1 MSALIHHFVVHRLI
15 VNKDEKIEAI
25 PRENCLAVT
34 PEIELLAHQINHSFN
49 TKPGKG
55 VGHFVNE
62 VARTT
67 EVENE
72 DGETS
77 KQESVQDVS
86 EFAVGLKQ
94 YMDVQKAAGDNVED
108 AFHAFSISA
117 ANRLVKTL
125 ADTGTVETGF
135 LIFTQYE
142 YLATQYLMIT
152 LLNTRSHVEV
162 TNSLDLS
169 AREHLDLAKMQLAV
183 RFDLTQWEVQP
194 EQQRYVSFIKGRMG
208 RKVSDFFMQFVGCE
222 ELVDV
227 KQQNKQLISTVDAYL
242 ASESLDPQEQHQHR
256 EQVKSYFKEQI
267 DAGESLSVDELANR
281 LPSNEET
288 SANFTAFTQTLEV
301 PLEKE
306 IQPDPAALK
315 QLAKFTGQGG
325 GVSISFER
333 KLMGERVFYD
343 PATDTLTIRG
353 IPPNLKDQ
361 LNRQSSMD

>member
-25 PRENCLAVT
+25 PRDNCLAVT

-49 TKPGKG
+49 SKPGKG
-55 VGHFVNE
+55 VGHFV
-62 VARTT
+62 T
-67 EVENE
+67 EITHTEQVENE
-72 DGETS
+72 EGETS
-77 KQESVQDVS
+77 QQEKVKDVS
-86 EFAVGLKQ
+86 EFAHSLKH
-94 YMDVQKAAGDNVED
+94 YTEIQKAAGDNVED
-108 AFHAFSISA
+108 AFHQFSVNA
-117 ANRLVKTL
+117 TGRLVKTL
-125 ADTGTVETGF
+125 ADMGIVETGF
-135 LIFTQYE
+135 LIFCQYE

-169 AREHLDLAKMQLAV
+169 AREHLDLARMQLAV
-183 RFDLTQWEVQP
+183 RFDLTQWQIQP

-256 EQVKSYFKEQI
+256 EEVKTYFKEKI

-288 SANFTAFTQTLEV
+288 SANFASFTQSLEV
-301 PLEKE
+301 PLERE

-333 KLMGERVFYD
+333 KLMGDRVFYD

>member
-1 MSALIHHFVVHRLI
+1 MSALIHHFVVHRLV
-15 VNKDEKIEAI
+15 VNKDDKIQAI
-25 PRENCLAVT
+25 PRDNCLAVT

-49 TKPGKG
+49 AKPGKG
-55 VGHFVNE
+55 VGHFVPYGEQNG
-62 VARTT
+62 
-67 EVENE
+67 ENE
-72 DGETS
+72 ETAITNTS
-77 KQESVQDVS
+77 PDITPAFSES
-86 EFAVGLKQ
+86 LKAYTSQ
-94 YMDVQKAAGDNVED
+94 QKAGGDNVEE
-108 AFHAFSISA
+108 AFHEFSLSA
-117 ANRLVKTL
+117 TKRLVNTL
-125 ADTGTVETGF
+125 IDTGTVETGF
-135 LIFTQYE
+135 LIFCQYE
-142 YLATQYLMIT
+142 FLATQYLMIA

-162 TNSLDLS
+162 THSLDLS
-169 AREHLDLAKMQLAV
+169 AREHLDLARMQLAV
-183 RFDLTQWEVQP
+183 RIDLTQWEIQP

-227 KQQNKQLISTVDAYL
+227 KQQNKQLISSVDAYL

-256 EQVKSYFKEQI
+256 EEVKTYFKEKI

-281 LPSNEET
+281 LPANEET
-288 SANFTAFTQTLEV
+288 SSNFSSFTQSMEV

-325 GVSISFER
+325 GVSVSFER
-333 KLMGERVFYD
+333 KLMGDRVFYD
-343 PATDTLTIRG
+343 AATDTLTIRG

>member
-1 MSALIHHFVVHRLI
+1 MSALIHHFVVHRLV
-15 VNKDEKIEAI
+15 VNKDDKIEAI

-49 TKPGKG
+49 AKPGKG
-55 VGHFVNE
+55 VGHFVSHSDEENTDN
-62 VARTT
+62 VT
-67 EVENE
+67 EF
-72 DGETS
+72 
-77 KQESVQDVS
+77 S
-86 EFAVGLKQ
+86 EGLKD
-94 YMDVQKAAGDNVED
+94 YLAQKKAGGDNLEQE
-108 AFHAFSISA
+108 FHSFSLSA
-117 ANRLVKTL
+117 TKRLVKTL
-125 ADTGTVETGF
+125 IDTGTVETGF
-135 LIFTQYE
+135 LIFCQYE
-142 YLATQYLMIT
+142 FLATQYLMIA

-169 AREHLDLAKMQLAV
+169 AREHLDLARMQLAV
-183 RFDLTQWEVQP
+183 RIDLTQWDIQP

-227 KQQNKQLISTVDAYL
+227 KQQNKQLISSVDAYL

-256 EQVKSYFKEQI
+256 EEVKTYFKEKI

-288 SANFTAFTQTLEV
+288 SSNFSSFTQSMEV

-325 GVSISFER
+325 GVSVSFER
-333 KLMGERVFYD
+333 KLMGDRIFYD

>member
-15 VNKDEKIEAI
+15 VNKDDKIEAI
-25 PRENCLAVT
+25 PRDNCLAVT

-49 TKPGKG
+49 SKPGKG
-55 VGHFVNE
+55 VGHFV
-62 VARTT
+62 T
-67 EVENE
+67 EITHTELIENE
-72 DGETS
+72 EGES
-77 KQESVQDVS
+77 SQQEKVKDVS
-86 EFAVGLKQ
+86 EFAHSLKQ
-94 YMDVQKAAGDNVED
+94 YTEIQKAAGDNVED
-108 AFHAFSISA
+108 AFHQFSVNA
-117 ANRLVKTL
+117 TGRLVKTL
-125 ADTGTVETGF
+125 ADMGIVETGF
-135 LIFTQYE
+135 LIFCQYE

-169 AREHLDLAKMQLAV
+169 AREHLDLARMQLAV
-183 RFDLTQWEVQP
+183 RFDLTQWQIQP

-256 EQVKSYFKEQI
+256 EEVKTYFKEKI

-281 LPSNEET
+281 LPANEER
-288 SANFTAFTQTLEV
+288 SANFSSFTQSLEV

-333 KLMGERVFYD
+333 KLMGDRVFYD

>member
-1 MSALIHHFVVHRLI
+1 MSALIHHFVVHRLV
-15 VNKDEKIEAI
+15 VNNEDKIEAI
-25 PRENCLAVT
+25 PRDNCLAVT

-49 TKPGKG
+49 AKPGKG
-55 VGHFVNE
+55 VGHFVSQSDEENTDN
-62 VARTT
+62 VA
-67 EVENE
+67 EF
-72 DGETS
+72 
-77 KQESVQDVS
+77 S
-86 EFAVGLKQ
+86 EGLKN
-94 YMDVQKAAGDNVED
+94 YLTQKKAGGDNLEEE
-108 AFHAFSISA
+108 FHSFSLSA
-117 ANRLVKTL
+117 TKRLVKTL
-125 ADTGTVETGF
+125 IDTGTVETGF
-135 LIFTQYE
+135 LIFCQYE
-142 YLATQYLMIT
+142 FLATQYLMIA

-169 AREHLDLAKMQLAV
+169 AREHLDLARMQLAV
-183 RFDLTQWEVQP
+183 RIDLTQWDIQP

-227 KQQNKQLISTVDAYL
+227 KQQNKQLISSVDAYL

-256 EQVKSYFKEQI
+256 EEVKTYFKEKI

-288 SANFTAFTQTLEV
+288 SSNFSSFTQSMEV

-325 GVSISFER
+325 GVSVSFER
-333 KLMGERVFYD
+333 KLMGDRVFYD

>member
-1 MSALIHHFVVHRLI
+1 MSALIHHFVVHRLV
-15 VNKDEKIEAI
+15 VNNEDKIEAI
-25 PRENCLAVT
+25 PRDNCLAVT

-49 TKPGKG
+49 AKPGKG
-55 VGHFVNE
+55 VGHFVSQSDEENTDN
-62 VARTT
+62 VA
-67 EVENE
+67 EF
-72 DGETS
+72 
-77 KQESVQDVS
+77 S
-86 EFAVGLKQ
+86 EGLKI
-94 YMDVQKAAGDNVED
+94 YLAQKKAGGDNLEE
-108 AFHAFSISA
+108 AFHSFSLSA
-117 ANRLVKTL
+117 TERLVKTL
-125 ADTGTVETGF
+125 IDTGTVETGF
-135 LIFTQYE
+135 LIFCQYE
-142 YLATQYLMIT
+142 FLATQYLMIA

-169 AREHLDLAKMQLAV
+169 AREHLDLARMQLAV
-183 RFDLTQWEVQP
+183 RIDLTQWDIQP

-227 KQQNKQLISTVDAYL
+227 KQQNKQLISSVDAYL

-256 EQVKSYFKEQI
+256 EEVKTYFKEKI

-288 SANFTAFTQTLEV
+288 SSNFSSFTQSMEV

-325 GVSISFER
+325 GVSVSFER
-333 KLMGERVFYD
+333 KLMGDRVFYD

>member
-15 VNKDEKIEAI
+15 VNKDDKIEAI
-25 PRENCLAVT
+25 PRDNCLAVT

-49 TKPGKG
+49 SKPGKG
-55 VGHFVNE
+55 VGHFV
-62 VARTT
+62 T
-67 EVENE
+67 EITHTEQIENE
-72 DGETS
+72 EGETS
-77 KQESVQDVS
+77 QQEKVKDVS
-86 EFAVGLKQ
+86 EFAHSLKQ
-94 YMDVQKAAGDNVED
+94 YTEIQKAAGDNVED
-108 AFHAFSISA
+108 AFHQFSVNA
-117 ANRLVKTL
+117 TGRLVKTL
-125 ADTGTVETGF
+125 ADMGIVETGF
-135 LIFTQYE
+135 LIFCQYE

-169 AREHLDLAKMQLAV
+169 AREHLDLARMQLAV
-183 RFDLTQWEVQP
+183 RFDLTQWQIQP

-256 EQVKSYFKEQI
+256 EEVKTYFKEKI

-281 LPSNEET
+281 LPANEET
-288 SANFTAFTQTLEV
+288 SANFSSFTQSLEV

-306 IQPDPAALK
+306 IQPDPAAIK

-325 GVSISFER
+325 GVSISLER
-333 KLMGERVFYD
+333 KLMGDRVFYD

>member
-1 MSALIHHFVVHRLI
+1 MSALIHHFVVHRLV
-15 VNKDEKIEAI
+15 VNNEDKIGAI
-25 PRENCLAVT
+25 PRDNCLAVT

-49 TKPGKG
+49 AKPGKG
-55 VGHFVNE
+55 VGHFVSQSDEENTDN
-62 VARTT
+62 VA
-67 EVENE
+67 EF
-72 DGETS
+72 
-77 KQESVQDVS
+77 S
-86 EFAVGLKQ
+86 EGLKN
-94 YMDVQKAAGDNVED
+94 YLAQKKAGGDNLEEE
-108 AFHAFSISA
+108 FHSFSLSA
-117 ANRLVKTL
+117 TKRLVKTL
-125 ADTGTVETGF
+125 IDTGTVETGF
-135 LIFTQYE
+135 LIFCQYE
-142 YLATQYLMIT
+142 FLATQYLMIA

-169 AREHLDLAKMQLAV
+169 AREHLDLARMQLAV
-183 RFDLTQWEVQP
+183 RIDLTQWDIQP

-227 KQQNKQLISTVDAYL
+227 KQQNKQLISSVDAYL

-256 EQVKSYFKEQI
+256 EEVKTYFKEKI

-288 SANFTAFTQTLEV
+288 SSNFSSFTQSMEV

-325 GVSISFER
+325 GVSVSFER
-333 KLMGERVFYD
+333 KLMGDRVFYD